1 MTPKNMD
8 NNRENRCGKLL
19 VNKLYVES
27 AVNTHPDELTSIGID
42 KDKIFNLILEML
54 INSDI
59 EQMEIYI

>member
-19 VNKLYVES
+19 VNKLYVKS
-27 AVNTHPDELTSIGID
+27 AVNTHPDELIRIGMD

-54 INSDI
+54 ISSDN
-59 EQMEIYI
+59 EQMEIYR